1 MHRMDRLFVTGG
13 ARLHGSVRVSGA
25 KNSALKVMAASLLA
39 PGRSVL
45 RNVPRILDCSLMVEV
60 LEHLGA
66 TVTRTGGD
74 LAVDATTLSSVEAPY
89 ELVRQMRASII
100 VLGPLLPRTG
110 EARVAMPGGDNIGS
124 RPIDLHLDGLRKMG
138 ARIDAEHGFL
148 LARAERLT
156 AASITLDYPS
166 VGATENL
173 MMAAVAARGATTI
186 ENAARE
192 PEIADLAAFLQAMG
206 AGIRGAGSATLEIE
220 GVGDL

>member
-1 MHRMDRLFVTGG
+1 MHHMDRLFVTGG

-100 VLGPLLPRTG
+100 VLGPLLARTG

-124 RPIDLHLDGLRKMG
+124 RPIDLHLDGLRRMG
-138 ARIDAEHGFL
+138 AEIDSEHGFL
-148 LARAERLT
+148 VARSRGLVGS
-156 AASITLDYPS
+156 SITLDYPS

-173 MMAAVAARGATTI
+173 LMAAAGADGLT
-186 ENAARE
+186 
-192 PEIADLAAFLQAMG
+192 
-206 AGIRGAGSATLEIE
+206 
-220 GVGDL
+220 V